1 MAPRRT
7 GPQAPRR
14 RRARAQGAGPRS
26 SQGVVLIDVLVAV
39 LVFAVGVLSL
49 VALQSTAAQQSS
61 QAKYRADA
69 TMLANALIS
78 QMWLTD
84 RQVTTLQNGF
94 ATGGAAYEQ
103 WWGTVVGA
111 LPGAA
116 DFPPAVTVDSVAG
129 GPGSPATARVTVT
142 LQWRPPSAA
151 ATDEPNRLVMVT
163 QIR

>member
-1 MAPRRT
+1 MAPRLHT
-7 GPQAPRR
+7 PRR
-14 RRARAQGAGPRS
+14 GLRSASRPAGRPSR
-26 SQGVVLIDVLVAV
+26 GLVLIDVLIAV

-49 VALQSTAAQQSS
+49 VALQSTATQQSS

-78 QMWLTD
+78 RMWLTD
-84 RQVTTLQNGF
+84 RQVGTLQDTF
-94 ATGGAAYEQ
+94 APGANAYDD
-103 WWGTVVGA
+103 WLSTVEAA

-116 DFPPAVTVDSVAG
+116 DNPPEVSIEPVAG
-129 GPGSPATARVTVT
+129 GPGAPDTARVTVT

-151 ATDEPNRLVMVT
+151 AGDAPNRLVMVT